1 MTSHHEIVDMTNHN
15 IILCRLIYKIR
26 RAFTMAGVEF
36 RFGVFASLLISVFTV
51 SNLLAAPS
59 YEPLSAPPQ
68 FP

>member
-1 MTSHHEIVDMTNHN
+1 
-15 IILCRLIYKIR
+15 
-26 RAFTMAGVEF
+26 MAGVEF